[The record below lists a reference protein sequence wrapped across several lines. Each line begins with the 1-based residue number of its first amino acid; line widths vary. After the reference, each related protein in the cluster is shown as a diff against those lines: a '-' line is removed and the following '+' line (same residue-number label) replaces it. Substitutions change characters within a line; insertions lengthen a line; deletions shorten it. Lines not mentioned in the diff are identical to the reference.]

1 MVLAAVPKGKS
12 CIEDV
17 KIRGFELPLCLL
29 EVPNNVQLSK
39 SENNI

>member
-17 KIRGFELPLCLL
+17 KIRGFALPFCLP
-29 EVPNNVQLSK
+29 EVPNKVQLSK